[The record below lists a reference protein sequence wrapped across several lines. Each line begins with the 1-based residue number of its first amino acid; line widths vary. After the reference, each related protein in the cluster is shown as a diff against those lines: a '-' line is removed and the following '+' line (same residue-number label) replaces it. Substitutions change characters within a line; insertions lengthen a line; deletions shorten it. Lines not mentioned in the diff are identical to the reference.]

1 MLVVRVGWHSPPI
14 SAEDRIVTPLSG
26 PVADVLHAQKA
37 VTLQKIDVAVAR
49 QAQDATRQAGE
60 AVNSLLE
67 QVVLAQ
73 KQISQ
78 GRLDVRA

>member
-1 MLVVRVGWHSPPI
+1 M
-14 SAEDRIVTPLSG
+14 APLSG
-26 PVADVLHAQKA
+26 PVADVLIAQKA
-37 VTLQKIDVAVAR
+37 TMLQKIDVALAR
-49 QAQDATRQAGE
+49 QSQDAARQAGE

-78 GRLDVRA
+78 GRLDVQV